1 MGIEVDQGA
10 GVEIYIGD
18 PYGYFCVAVASH
30 WNMSFVLIR
39 CNCRSD
45 CYASRVKPRTEQLRR
60 T

>member
-30 WNMSFVLIR
+30 
-39 CNCRSD
+39 
-45 CYASRVKPRTEQLRR
+45 
-60 T
+60 